1 MTTHFTKTLRAFNNV
16 RSDIRGRRRE
26 QPPETTG
33 PRTFS
38 YGPKGVQKTTVDIPK
53 ESKAS
58 PDYKP
63 PGTPKGKRLTLL
75 R

>member
-1 MTTHFTKTLRAFNNV
+1 MCGAT
-16 RSDIRGRRRE
+16 SGGRRRE
-26 QPPETTG
+26 PPPETTG

-63 PGTPKGKRLTLL
+63 PGTPKRKKTDTASLNIPSRFEE
-75 R
+75 